1 MGVITGDYMTSTL
14 SAESIVQKAEIFF
27 GVGDV
32 GAGSCYLLLASYI
45 APETADSY
53 KELYQRYTPAL
64 RRYSILLGLARI
76 ESIKAR
82 TRAYAPYSGFAVG
95 AALLAADGTVW
106 KGCNVESGSYG
117 LTICAERAG
126 LVSAVAGGKRQFHA
140 VVVATGAASPT
151 PPCGACRQLL
161 YEFAPEALVVMLSTK
176 GEERWTTMD
185 RLLPDAFSA
194 HSLV

>member
-1 MGVITGDYMTSTL
+1 MTATL
-14 SAESIVQKAEIFF
+14 NAESIVQRADIFF

-32 GAGSCYLLLASYI
+32 AAGSLYLLLAKYI
-45 APETADSY
+45 APKAIDTY
-53 KELYQRYTPAL
+53 KELYERHTSALQRYSAL
-64 RRYSILLGLARI
+64 LDITRV

-106 KGCNVESGSYG
+106 NGCNVESGSYG
-117 LTICAERAG
+117 LTICAERTA
-126 LVSAVAGGKRQFHA
+126 LVSAIASGKQRFHA
-140 VVVATGAASPT
+140 IVVATGAASPT

-194 HSLV
+194 RSLV